1 MRRNVSFAMLAT
13 LVIAFTGPAL
23 PARAQQRAAQSPREF
38 RISAAQERTVTRSLN
53 TRQLAQLN
61 RIASRLAEGTSSRQ
75 IKAEWESF
83 ASQLRGSDMDVN
95 ALVQFVLHQAYE
107 ENRSDLEAELQAYA
121 KELKHRE
128 EQREAVRGEL
138 ARIRAFKAD
147 LQRGSPWRNFR
158 PDLNVWRG
166 IRVISDYQ
174 PPAVITR
181 PEAVDPLIK
190 KWEEILASLGD
201 DAQLANVELQNILQK
216 QQQTLQMM
224 SNMAKMLHDTAM
236 AVIRKIGRDD
246 REVLQW
252 REIPAAF
259 PPKPVDRR

>member
-23 PARAQQRAAQSPREF
+23 PARAQQRAAQPPREF

-53 TRQLAQLN
+53 ARQLAQLN
-61 RIASRLAEGTSSRQ
+61 QIATRLAKGTSSRQ
-75 IKAEWESF
+75 IQAEWEGL

-107 ENRSDLEAELQAYA
+107 ENQSDLEAELQAYA
-121 KELKHRE
+121 EELKHRE

-147 LQRGSPWRNFR
+147 LQRGSPWRDFR
-158 PDLNVWRG
+158 PDLNVWR
-166 IRVISDYQ
+166 IIPDYQ

-181 PEAVDPLIK
+181 PEAVDPLIR
-190 KWEEILASLGD
+190 KWEEILASLSD
-201 DAQLANVELQNILQK
+201 VDVDMQNILQK

-224 SNMAKMLHDTAM
+224 SNMSKLLHDTAM

-246 REVLQW
+246 QEVLQW
-252 REIPAAF
+252 PEIPAAF
-259 PPKPVDRR
+259 PPKPIDRR

>member
-1 MRRNVSFAMLAT
+1 MTRNVSFAMLAT
-13 LVIAFTGPAL
+13 LVVAFTGPAL
-23 PARAQQRAAQSPREF
+23 PAKAQQRAAQSPREF

-53 TRQLAQLN
+53 ATQLN
-61 RIASRLAEGTSSRQ
+61 RIASRLAEGMSYRQ
-75 IKAEWESF
+75 IQAEWEGF

-107 ENRSDLEAELQAYA
+107 ENQSNLQAYA
-121 KELKHRE
+121 EKIQHFEESKE
-128 EQREAVRGEL
+128 AIRGEL
-138 ARIRAFKAD
+138 ARIRAFKSALEGGARWTD
-147 LQRGSPWRNFR
+147 FR

-236 AVIRKIGRDD
+236 AIIRKIGRDD
-246 REVLQW
+246 QEAPR
-252 REIPAAF
+252 
-259 PPKPVDRR
+259 

>member
-53 TRQLAQLN
+53 ATQLN
-61 RIASRLAEGTSSRQ
+61 RIASRLAEGMSYRQ
-75 IKAEWESF
+75 IQAEWEGF

-107 ENRSDLEAELQAYA
+107 ENQSDLQAYA
-121 KELKHRE
+121 EKIQHFEESKE
-128 EQREAVRGEL
+128 AIRGEL
-138 ARIRAFKAD
+138 ARIRAFKSALEGGARWTD
-147 LQRGSPWRNFR
+147 FR

-174 PPAVITR
+174 PPAVITT

-190 KWEEILASLGD
+190 AMGRNPCLA
-201 DAQLANVELQNILQK
+201 
-216 QQQTLQMM
+216 
-224 SNMAKMLHDTAM
+224 
-236 AVIRKIGRDD
+236 R
-246 REVLQW
+246 
-252 REIPAAF
+252 P
-259 PPKPVDRR
+259 

>member
-53 TRQLAQLN
+53 ATQLRQLN
-61 RIASRLAEGTSSRQ
+61 RIASRLAEGTSYRQ
-75 IKAEWESF
+75 IQAEWEGF

-107 ENRSDLEAELQAYA
+107 ENQSDLQAYA
-121 KELKHRE
+121 EKIQHFEESKE
-128 EQREAVRGEL
+128 AIRGEL
-138 ARIRAFKAD
+138 ARIRAFKSALEGGARWTD
-147 LQRGSPWRNFR
+147 FR

>member
-1 MRRNVSFAMLAT
+1 MRRSVSFAMVTA
-13 LVIAFTGPAL
+13 LVVAFTGPAL
-23 PARAQQRAAQSPREF
+23 PAKAQQRAAQPPRAF

-75 IKAEWESF
+75 IQAEWESF

-95 ALVQFVLHQAYE
+95 ALVQYVLHQAYG
-107 ENRSDLEAELQAYA
+107 ENQSDLQAYA
-121 KELKHRE
+121 EKIQHLEESKE
-128 EQREAVRGEL
+128 AIRGEL
-138 ARIRAFKAD
+138 ARIRAFKSALEGGARWTD
-147 LQRGSPWRNFR
+147 FR
-158 PDLNVWRG
+158 PDLNVWR
-166 IRVISDYQ
+166 IIPDYQ

-201 DAQLANVELQNILQK
+201 DAQLANVEMQNMLQK
-216 QQQTLQMM
+216 QQQTMQMM

-246 REVLQW
+246 QEAPR
-252 REIPAAF
+252 
-259 PPKPVDRR
+259 